1 MDRAAERKRIYLERY
16 KTMRERIEEIEIH
29 LGELHGLRSPNLDG
43 MPHGKGGSS
52 DLSVMASLAEEYKEE
67 LGRLT
72 AECRN
77 IEDAIRDIEDPDVR
91 RVMYARFIG
100 GMSLIDIHT
109 EWVKEDIDMVYNRIY
124 YLYQKGLQDIVVHPL
139 SSP

>member
-100 GMSLIDIHT
+100 GISLMDIYSG
-109 EWVKEDIDMVYNRIY
+109 WLKEEPGMTYRMIY
-124 YLYQKGLQDIVVHPL
+124 YLYEKGLQDVVVRPL
-139 SSP
+139 FSP